1 MRIILSNKI
10 LKRNLKK
17 KEMKFKKYVFISW
30 YGFEL
35 FNNWVEEIFGI
46 VFLNKVFIFV
56 GYILLIFFVNFVILK
71 CGLFLFKKD
80 FKVFCL

>member
-1 MRIILSNKI
+1 
-10 LKRNLKK
+10 
-17 KEMKFKKYVFISW
+17 MKFKKYVFISW

-56 GYILLIFFVNFVILK
+56 GYILLIFL
-71 CGLFLFKKD
+71 
-80 FKVFCL
+80 